1 MSHDPHLWLEQI
13 DDPAAL
19 AWVEQQNQ
27 MSVNRYSESDRFK
40 ELQNRFRAI
49 LDSDERIPMFNAY
62 GTFIYNFWQTAENP
76 KGLWR
81 RTTLEEYQ
89 KDDPT
94 WEILIDF
101 DELAKQED
109 KDWVYAG
116 HEMLRPT
123 NDRAL
128 VFLSKGGGDAIEIR
142 EFDTGENTFVKDGF
156 FVPEAKSKVTWAG
169 RDRLFVGT
177 DFGTDSLTDSG
188 YPMTVRSWQRGTP
201 LAASKEIF
209 RGEPSDVFVF
219 SMNDAANDYCEM
231 YVWRGTD
238 FFTSKFFAYR
248 DDQFSQ
254 INKPDSAEA
263 AVQQGWI
270 LLRLKEDWV
279 VDDKTYSTGSL
290 LIGKVANNT
299 EHDHEFQVLFEPRQN
314 RILESWS
321 VTNETI
327 LLQIS
332 ENVCSRLYLATE
344 SSAGWELQRAS
355 TDTTLVNE
363 TGQALDSLT
372 SSRFLVW
379 TESFTMPPTLSFGN
393 SNEPPQVKKRTPAF
407 FDSAAFATT
416 QHWAISADGT
426 KVPYFETTC
435 INSSGEQPALLYGYG
450 GFEISLLPTYAPN
463 MGVGW
468 LERGGTYIVAN
479 IRGGGEFGPAW
490 HHAALRDRRHKAYED
505 FIAVAEHLIARGV
518 TSQRKLAIQ
527 GGSNGGLLMGNMYA
541 QRPDLFGAVVCQV
554 PLLDM
559 QRFHL
564 LLAGAS
570 WMAEYGDPDN
580 AKDWEYLKAFS
591 PYHNISPD
599 TDYPPILITTST
611 RDDRVHP
618 GHARKMVAK
627 LRELGKDV
635 TYYENTVGGHAGA
648 TDNSQRAFLLALV
661 YEYLWQKLGSNE

>member
-27 MSVNRYSESDRFK
+27 QTVSRYSESVRFK

-62 GTFIYNFWQTAENP
+62 GQFIYNFWQTAENP
-76 KGLWR
+76 KGVWR

-89 KDDPT
+89 KDDPN

-101 DELAKQED
+101 DKLAKQED

-142 EFDTGENTFVKDGF
+142 EFDTCEHIFVKDGF

-169 RDRLFVGT
+169 RDRLLVGT

-201 LAASKEIF
+201 LEASKEIF
-209 RGEPSDVFVF
+209 RGKRSDVFVF
-219 SMNDAANDYCEM
+219 SMNDATNDYREM
-231 YVWRGTD
+231 YIWRGTD

-248 DDQFSQ
+248 DDQLSQ

-263 AVQQGWI
+263 SVQQSWL
-270 LLRLKEDWV
+270 LLRLKEEWTIAN
-279 VDDKTYSTGSL
+279 KTYDAGSL
-290 LIGKVANNT
+290 LIGKVSNNT
-299 EHDHEFQVLFEPRQN
+299 GLDHELQVLFEPGQN

-327 LLQIS
+327 LFQIS

-344 SSAGWELQRAS
+344 TSTGWEIQRAS
-355 TDTTLVNE
+355 TDTTMVNE
-363 TGQALDSLT
+363 SGQAVDFLT
-372 SSRFLVW
+372 SSRFLLW
-379 TESFTMPPTLSFGN
+379 SESFTTPPTLSLGN
-393 SNEPPQVKKRTPAF
+393 TNEPPQVIKRTPSF
-407 FDSAAFATT
+407 FDTAAFETT
-416 QHWAISADGT
+416 QHWANSADGT
-426 KVPYFETTC
+426 KVPYFETKC
-435 INSSGEQPALLYGYG
+435 VNSSGEQPTLLYGYG

-468 LERGGTYIVAN
+468 LERGGAYIVAN
-479 IRGGGEFGPAW
+479 IRGGGEFGPNW
-490 HHAALRDRRHKAYED
+490 HHAALRDKRYKAYED
-505 FIAVAEHLIARGV
+505 FIAVAEHLIARRV
-518 TSQRKLAIQ
+518 TSQRQLAIQ
-527 GGSNGGLLMGNMYA
+527 GGSNGGLLMGNMYT

-580 AKDWEYLKAFS
+580 PNDWEYLKAFS
-591 PYHNISPD
+591 PYHNVSPAK
-599 TDYPPILITTST
+599 DYPPILITTST

-627 LRELGKDV
+627 LRELGMDV

-661 YEYLWQKLGSNE
+661 YEYLWQKLVPNG